1 MIRHFSH
8 IFLADADT
16 FISGDPASVRFLRT
30 SHPSIT
36 EAETEVSAAKGDLY
50 TDGCRGSPGP
60 VDINDVFAWEN
71 TARNRAA
78 DESVGKTAA

>member
-16 FISGDPASVRFLRT
+16 FISGDPASVRFFRT
-30 SHPSIT
+30 SHPSVT
-36 EAETEVSAAKGDLY
+36 EASTEVSAAKGDLY
-50 TDGCRGSPGP
+50 TDGGRASPGP

-71 TARNRAA
+71 AARSRAA
-78 DESVGKTAA
+78 DESVGKPAS